1 MKTKISKIKLTIALL
16 FAFVLPVSVLAATPD
31 IYICGTGSVTLS
43 YTNPD
48 YTLATGDRVFW
59 QKVDAAGVP
68 IAGSAV
74 VEKVVSAT
82 ETGALIVTGGTDLTG
97 AGEHFWKSHVI
108 SAAPGGC
115 TGDVSSA
122 IDVYLLPPF
131 EVTLTPASSTYC
143 EAGSTNT
150 TKTIVTAAAA
160 VTAGNTLPAG
170 VDFAYDWS
178 GSTTNAGT
186 VDATDQTKFNMT
198 STTVGTYT
206 ITSKAKYVAQGGK
219 LVKGSTGT
227 PCEETG
233 STTIKVTP
241 KPGTPTISVS

>member
-59 QKVDAAGVP
+59 QKVSSTGTP
-68 IAGSAV
+68 IVGSPV

-82 ETGALIVTGGTDLTG
+82 ETGALTVTGGTDLTG
-97 AGEHFWKSHVI
+97 AGEHFWVSHVI

-115 TGDVSSA
+115 TGDVSGL

-131 EVTLTPASSTYC
+131 TVTLTPASSTYC

-150 TKTIVTAAAA
+150 TKTVITAAAA
-160 VTAGNTLPAG
+160 VTTGNTLPTG
-170 VDFAYDWS
+170 VDFVYDWS
-178 GSTTNAGT
+178 GSTAGAGA
-186 VDATDQTKFNMT
+186 VDAGDQKTFNMT
-198 STTVGTYT
+198 TAVVGTYT
-206 ITSKAKYVAQGGK
+206 ITSQAKYVVPAGK
-219 LVKGSTGT
+219 LLKGSTGT
-227 PCEETG
+227 PCEESG